1 MIKFTNLRTKAL
13 ALVAMTAFSVGS
25 VFGQNADLPILSSQK
40 IIQWDGAYKQNA
52 PVSSGVLVP
61 GVSLSVTESTWAN
74 EFDLP
79 QTTTVPAS
87 NPSTSTYWI
96 DGTNLNVFV
105 GEGNKMAVT
114 FDISAKYLKNV
125 NNLEIELA
133 SNDFGGASNMD
144 VNFDARVWVFD
155 AVTGTEVDYSSV
167 YTTGTSSWGTFDDVY
182 NTSEPT
188 KTIKLF
194 QIANDLTEDNK
205 FIENSLD
212 NKLIRVTLISQLP
225 VGEAGDHFPAA
236 LVVKRVSIDSD
247 APSIT
252 LTPSKESFKAGM
264 GYTTSFEESSVA
276 ISSTLADGAIIALTA
291 PTGFVFDNIL
301 ASKTVLTESSE
312 TELSEDFAFKPMQIN
327 LFSGS
332 FDADFSVE
340 NDLLN
345 PIKNIPVITTSVD
358 GNSVPVLNLSEDKL
372 TFEANIVTPKAVQI
386 WGENIPNPSSYGKP
400 EYEGAWFTTDQDL
413 SSLST
418 TAVHNNFSVTGL
430 GVIEKNTSN
439 KLVINYAEIVN
450 NIDFNPTVYVR
461 IKRNY
466 SIINAIKGTTTFTG
480 GQEDA
485 SIGLAK
491 YPQILVVGDVAAVWF
506 EYEGQDSKAGDI
518 VGDISTAFYAPY
530 DASLENQAY
539 SRVKKFI
546 LKGAKV
552 EPDAGKNSATFK
564 ISLEKLA
571 THDDEGHM
579 AFFYS
584 VDKGLNWKTPVTT
597 MEITV
602 PMLTTADAEN
612 FKNVGFEIWVK
623 FRPDCDGFDA
633 NFAQRVADFNGYEW
647 DPHYNLL
654 KAVQKDRWI
663 VNTKAKVFGDTRAN
677 LENTIHEWKLVDV
690 MDNSFPS
697 RWDSWVLTKSTF
709 RKDYGTKYLNECG
722 EQVNPLSEGSFL
734 VSGYNLTSN
743 VIIDVNHS
751 GIFNNDA
758 FAYDVEILEGY
769 GRLDSTDSNII
780 IPNEFGEVY
789 AKVSVK
795 FDPSTRDSIFSNV
808 QDFVTVEYDGRTIE
822 DGKRWW
828 DSSSDAEFDYVD
840 WLTDNEEEVRFVYP
854 MYEYPSASLTGRIF
868 VPTVNDVD
876 VDNVQTPINVA
887 APQTIVISGKELDP
901 TKKSIIVSLAEA
913 GTPYTIT
920 PSKFDIDAD
929 GNVSGEMTI
938 TFNPTTTADLCKNT
952 NSLVYAYGSCPE
964 LPIEGSEIVAVTEV
978 GQPTFGEM
986 VAGDIQGN
994 HVDVR
999 VTPAVGAP
1007 NYTLGI
1013 GILEYKEKTSS
1024 IFMSEV
1030 NATNDAIYVELFN
1043 GTGENLNQ
1051 AILDGAS
1058 PNYFLEL
1065 YENGTKVGTPQ
1076 VLGTSES
1083 ALWKPYGIVV
1093 KAINYNFASG
1103 KNYKLVLRQGL
1114 ITQDVYEFTGNVSH
1128 MSRKDN
1134 LDLSAYK
1141 TTTFNEADWTT
1152 AGGWH
1157 TSLNDDSKVALYASM
1172 FHAEVPQARFKEEFV
1187 SEVAEKEVYSP
1198 EKVLKGLS
1206 INGLMRNISYTAF
1219 AKSEPA
1225 CSAIK
1230 VVGHPATLPVY
1241 TSDSD
1246 NVSGDPMSKITFG
1259 FFTGIDQVEVA
1270 KNIYAANGKIYV
1282 AGATEGVTI
1291 FNALGMQVK
1300 AASIEEA
1307 AAGIDVANGIYMV
1320 KSGNKTAKVLVNK

>member
-25 VFGQNADLPILSSQK
+25 VFGQNADFPILTSQK
-40 IIQWDGAYKQNA
+40 IIQWDGANKQTA
-52 PVSSGVLVP
+52 PVSNGALVP
-61 GVSLSVTESTWAN
+61 GVSLSVTENDWTN

-79 QTTTVPAS
+79 QTTTVPTS

-125 NNLEIELA
+125 KNLEIELA
-133 SNDFGGASNMD
+133 SNDFGGESNMD
-144 VNFDARVWVFD
+144 VNFDARVRVFD
-155 AVTGTEVDYSSV
+155 AVTGTEVAYNTVYSN
-167 YTTGTSSWGTFDDVY
+167 GTSNWGKFLNVY

-205 FIENSLD
+205 FLENSLD
-212 NKLIRVTLISQLP
+212 NKLIRVTLISKLP
-225 VGEAGDHFPAA
+225 VGEDGDHFPAA

-252 LTPSKESFKAGM
+252 LTPSKKSFKAGM
-264 GYTTSFEESSVA
+264 GYQTLLSESNIA
-276 ISSTLADGAIIALTA
+276 ISSTLASGAVIALTA
-291 PTGFVFDNIL
+291 PSGFVFDNIS
-301 ASKTVLTESSE
+301 AAKTVTFPVSSE
-312 TELSEDFAFKPMQIN
+312 PFAFKPMQIN

-332 FDADFSVE
+332 FDADFSVPGE
-340 NDLLN
+340 LLN
-345 PIKNIPVITTSVD
+345 PIKNIPVITTAVD

-372 TFEANIVTPKAVQI
+372 TFEANIVTPKEVQI
-386 WGENIPNPSSYGKP
+386 WGENIPNPSSYGNP
-400 EYEGAWFTTDQDL
+400 YYEAAWFTTDQDL
-413 SSLST
+413 SSFST

-450 NIDFNPTVYVR
+450 NIDFNPTVYVK
-461 IKRNY
+461 INRNY
-466 SIINAIKGTTTFTG
+466 SMNNAIKGEDDFTG
-480 GQEDA
+480 GQEDS

-552 EPDAGKNSATFK
+552 EPDAGKDSATFK

-612 FKNVGFEIWVK
+612 FKNVGYEIWVK
-623 FRPDCDGFDA
+623 FRPDCDGFDT
-633 NFAQRVADFNGYEW
+633 YEHHHHSDNVVLTSTSEDDAEYVW
-647 DPHYNLL
+647 DPHFNLL

-663 VNTKAKVFGDTRAN
+663 VNTKAIVFGDTRAN
-677 LENTIHEWKLVDV
+677 LENTIHEWNLVDV

-709 RKDYGTKYLNECG
+709 RKDYGTKYLGECG

-743 VIIDVNHS
+743 VDIAIDQD
-751 GIFNNDA
+751 NNNEDA
-758 FAYDVEILEGY
+758 FAYTVEILDGY
-769 GRLDSTDSNII
+769 GTLLGDGKTIK
-780 IPNEFGEVY
+780 PNEYGEVY

-795 FDPSTRDSIFSNV
+795 FDPTERNLNFSNV
-808 QDFVTVEYDGRTIE
+808 LDFVNVEYDGRTIE
-822 DGKRWW
+822 DGGRWW
-828 DSSSDAEFDYVD
+828 DAEFNYVD
-840 WLTDNEEEVRFVYP
+840 YLTRDEREVKFVYP

-876 VDNVQTPINVA
+876 VENVQTPINVA

-929 GNVSGEMTI
+929 GNVSDSLTI

-986 VAGDIQGN
+986 VAGDIQGDR
-994 HVDVR
+994 VDVR

-1013 GILEYKEKTSS
+1013 GVLEYTKKTAS

-1030 NATNDAIYVELFN
+1030 YAKDDVIYVELFN
-1043 GTGENLNQ
+1043 GTGEKLNID
-1051 AILDGAS
+1051 ILAGS
-1058 PNYFLEL
+1058 PNYYLEV
-1065 YENGTKVGTPQ
+1065 YEGATKVDTK
-1076 VLGTSES
+1076 VLGSAEA
-1083 ALWKPYGIVV
+1083 ALWNPYGIIV
-1093 KAINYNFASG
+1093 KTINYSLADD
-1103 KNYKLVLRQGL
+1103 KNYKLVLKQGQ
-1114 ITQDVYEFTGNVSH
+1114 ITQDVYEFTGDVTH
-1128 MSRKDN
+1128 KTRKD
-1134 LDLSAYK
+1134 DLMPVDKYKASA
-1141 TTTFNEADWTT
+1141 FNEADWTT
-1152 AGGWH
+1152 VGGWH
-1157 TSLNDDSKVALYASM
+1157 TSLNATVQNPLYASM
-1172 FHAEVPQARFKEEFV
+1172 FHNEVDGANFREEFV
-1187 SEVAEKEVYSP
+1187 SEVAEKDVYG
-1198 EKVLKGLS
+1198 ENIEKGLS
-1206 INGLMRNISYTAF
+1206 INGLMRNVTYTAF
-1219 AKSEPA
+1219 VKSEPA
-1225 CSAIK
+1225 CPAIK
-1230 VVGHPATLPVY
+1230 VVGHPDTMKVAA
-1241 TSDSD
+1241 SDSD
-1246 NVSGDPMSKITFG
+1246 NVSGDPMAKITFG

>member
-25 VFGQNADLPILSSQK
+25 VFGQNADLPLNTTPK
-40 IIQWDGAYKQNA
+40 IIQWDGVNKQTA
-52 PVSSGVLVP
+52 PLSNGILVQGIYMSFTNDNWTSKFP
-61 GVSLSVTESTWAN
+61 VTSLATAPTG
-74 EFDLP
+74 
-79 QTTTVPAS
+79 
-87 NPSTSTYWI
+87 NPSNSTYWV
-96 DGTNLNVFV
+96 DSNGLNVFA
-105 GEGNKMAVT
+105 GEGNQMAVT

-125 NNLEIELA
+125 KNLEIVLGR
-133 SNDFGGASNMD
+133 NLLGGANMTAS
-144 VNFDARVWVFD
+144 FDATIEVFD
-155 AVTGTEVDYSSV
+155 ASTLAPIPYADIYTLGTDALGLKTG
-167 YTTGTSSWGTFDDVY
+167 VY
-182 NTSEPT
+182 NTNKEDDVVLN
-188 KTIKLF
+188 LF
-194 QIANDLTEDNK
+194 QIATDLTEDHK
-205 FIENSLD
+205 FMEGSIDNS
-212 NKLIRVTLISQLP
+212 LIRVTLTSNLP
-225 VGEAGDHFPAA
+225 TGAPDNHFPAA
-236 LVVKRVSIDSD
+236 LVVKEVKMYSD

-252 LTPSKESFKAGM
+252 LTPSKKSFKAGM
-264 GYTTSFEESSVA
+264 GYTTLFAESSVA
-276 ISSTLADGAIIALTA
+276 VSSTLADGANIALTA
-291 PTGFVFDNIL
+291 PTGFVFTGDV
-301 ASKTVLTESSE
+301 AAKTVALP
-312 TELSEDFAFKPMQIN
+312 LSPAEPFAFMPTKIN

-332 FDADFSVE
+332 FDADFSVGS
-340 NDLLN
+340 DPLN
-345 PIKNIPVITTSVD
+345 PIKNIPVITTAVD

-372 TFEANIVTPKAVQI
+372 TFEANMITPKAVQI
-386 WGENIPNPSSYGKP
+386 WGENIPNPSLYRKP
-400 EYEGAWFTTDQDL
+400 EYEGAWFTIDQDL
-413 SSLST
+413 SSFST
-418 TAVHNNFSVTGL
+418 TAVRNDFSVTGL
-430 GVIEKNTSN
+430 GVIEKIASN
-439 KLVINYAEIVN
+439 KLVINYAEMVN
-450 NIDFNPTVYVR
+450 NIDFNPTVYV
-461 IKRNY
+461 K
-466 SIINAIKGTTTFTG
+466 INRGYLVPNALTGGAPFTG
-480 GQEDA
+480 GKEVA

-491 YPQILVVGDVAAVWF
+491 YPQVLVVGDVAAVWF

-546 LKGAKV
+546 LKGTKV
-552 EPDAGKNSATFK
+552 EPDAGKDFATFK

-584 VDKGLNWKTPVTT
+584 VDKGLTWNTPVTT
-597 MEITV
+597 KEITV

-623 FRPDCDGFDA
+623 FRPDCDGFVA
-633 NFAQRVADFNGYEW
+633 NFAPSVADFNGYEW

-654 KAVQKDRWI
+654 KAVQKNRLI

-697 RWDSWVLTKSTF
+697 SWDSWVLTKSTF
-709 RKDYGTKYLNECG
+709 RKNYGTKYLNECG

-743 VIIDVNHS
+743 VTIDINHS
-751 GIFNNDA
+751 GKYNNDA

-795 FDPSTRDSIFSNV
+795 FDPATRDSIFSNV

-840 WLTDNEEEVRFVYP
+840 WLTGDEEEVRFVYP
-854 MYEYPSASLTGRIF
+854 MYKYPSASLTGRIF

-876 VDNVQTPINVA
+876 VENVQTPINVA
-887 APQTIVISGKELDP
+887 APQTILISGKELDP

-929 GNVSGEMTI
+929 GNVSDSLTI

-1320 KSGNKTAKVLVNK
+1320 KSGNKTAKVLVNR